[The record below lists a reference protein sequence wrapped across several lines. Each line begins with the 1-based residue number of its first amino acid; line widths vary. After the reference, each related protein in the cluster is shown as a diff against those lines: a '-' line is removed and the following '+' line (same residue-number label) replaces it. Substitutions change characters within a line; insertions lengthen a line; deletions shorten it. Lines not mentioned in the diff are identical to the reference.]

1 MVKVVLMRPFYLK
14 KVIYSYMYIYLCAIS
29 VNLNV
34 KGNAAMGIAFISP
47 FDITYFN
54 LITYLC
60 KSVNV

>member
-1 MVKVVLMRPFYLK
+1 MVKVVLTRPFYLK

-54 LITYLC
+54 LIT
-60 KSVNV
+60 